1 MLNFAFSQVIRAWLS
16 DSVSIVTSLSGSFL
30 TISEKIF
37 AFRAIIPRS
46 TMSPSIDVSMPSSIS
61 FAVSFTTSVVA
72 SIRIHSRIGMVVLDG
87 TAFETMLTPFTRF
100 DFVQII
106 FI

>member
-46 TMSPSIDVSMPSSIS
+46 TMSPTNNFHMMI
-61 FAVSFTTSVVA
+61 
-72 SIRIHSRIGMVVLDG
+72 
-87 TAFETMLTPFTRF
+87 TPFGSVPGLWIKFRGGF
-100 DFVQII
+100 YRYINEKNSVLSVIGAVDK
-106 FI
+106 